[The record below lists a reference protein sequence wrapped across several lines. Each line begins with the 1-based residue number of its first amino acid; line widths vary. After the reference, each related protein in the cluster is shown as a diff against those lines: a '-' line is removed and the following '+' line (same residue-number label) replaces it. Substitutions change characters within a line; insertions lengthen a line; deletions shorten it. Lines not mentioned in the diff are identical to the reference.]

1 MTKKALAD
9 GSGLAQLRRF
19 IEAQGGN
26 PGVIDDY
33 SLFPQASVKD
43 ELKAEKDGFVAEI
56 AARTIGLASQ
66 HTGAG
71 RATKESDID
80 LAAGVY
86 LHKKVGDK
94 VSAGETLAVF
104 YGNDRAKVDAAMAEA
119 KKAFRITDEPCQRSV
134 LIYVDNI
141 CLWLCNFCRPYID
154 IGKMRYSSDGLYRGY
169 SNSYHSGA
177 GFFLAHGICS
187 GISGTN
193 RLHWWE
199 NFDFSHTFRACH
211 GGIMA
216 LLF

>member
-1 MTKKALAD
+1 MSQPLGKAVGNSLEVIEAIETLKGNGPEDITELAEKLSGIMVYLGGKALSPEDGYAMTKKALAD

-94 VSAGETLAVF
+94 VAAGEALAVF
-104 YGNDRAKVDAAMAEA
+104 YGNDRNKVDAAMAEA
-119 KKAFRITDEPCQRSV
+119 KKAFRITDEPCQRPV
-134 LIYVDNI
+134 LIK
-141 CLWLCNFCRPYID
+141 D
-154 IGKMRYSSDGLYRGY
+154 IIGL
-169 SNSYHSGA
+169 
-177 GFFLAHGICS
+177 
-187 GISGTN
+187 
-193 RLHWWE
+193 E
-199 NFDFSHTFRACH
+199 E
-211 GGIMA
+211 
-216 LLF
+216 